1 MNPSVCI
8 NGETQLIPSHS
19 LLVTHF
25 SSTASGYD
33 PRLSQFLPI
42 RCVWSPGD
50 IVELE
55 FEMPITLRR
64 ASPKVR
70 GHGGKGAL
78 TRGTLVYCLE
88 SVDNPDV
95 DIFSARL
102 DIVSHALSVTYLPT
116 LLGGTQIIR
125 AITTD
130 GKALTLI
137 PYFLWAKWG
146 ESQMTVWLNA

>member
-42 RCVWSPGD
+42 RRVWSPGD